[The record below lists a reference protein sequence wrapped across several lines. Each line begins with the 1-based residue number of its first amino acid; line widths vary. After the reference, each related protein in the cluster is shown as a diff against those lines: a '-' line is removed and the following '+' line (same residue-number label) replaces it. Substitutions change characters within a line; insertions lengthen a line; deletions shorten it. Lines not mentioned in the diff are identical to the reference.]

1 MTIRGERAIWE
12 AETFGERMLEVTV
25 GELLDQQAEG
35 TFRQG

>member
-25 GELLDQQAEG
+25 GDLLDQQAEG
-35 TFRQG
+35 AFRQG